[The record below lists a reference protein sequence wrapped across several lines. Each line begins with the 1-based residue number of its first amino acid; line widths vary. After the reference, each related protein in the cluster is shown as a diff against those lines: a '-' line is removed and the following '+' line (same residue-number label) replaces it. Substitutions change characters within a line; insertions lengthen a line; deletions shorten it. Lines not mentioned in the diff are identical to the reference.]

1 MPLNSPTRK
10 GKSEPARSQRDHRGR
25 AAHRNR
31 RLGGPAFPYFHTRTC
46 RTSRFPHIES
56 SLSVPRTPELRREGT
71 RDLARTTHPRRP
83 WSHGGHVHRMGLG
96 SDWGLCAGRPAFQG
110 GDTASPLCAVPRDPP
125 HSNPQEP
132 TRQMRRLTSK
142 DPPDTA
148 MTGAQTLPGPV
159 PTCPRTGGRG
169 PERAQGCTPRTR
181 GHPRDHTSCCCTT
194 EDTENGC
201 SL

>member
-56 SLSVPRTPELRREGT
+56 SLSVPWTPELCREGT

-83 WSHGGHVHRMGLG
+83 WSHGGHTHRMGLG

-142 DPPDTA
+142 DPPDAA
-148 MTGAQTLPGPV
+148 MTSADSPGPSAHL
-159 PTCPRTGGRG
+159 PPHRRARPRASSGLHTPNSGSPQG
-169 PERAQGCTPRTR
+169 PHVLLLHHRR
-181 GHPRDHTSCCCTT
+181 H
-194 EDTENGC
+194 
-201 SL
+201 